1 MLQWGGGPHRFRRKI
16 FEFTPDW
23 AALREENAPPDC
35 TMQAPEMTSS
45 KVPIKY
51 GLQRCHIS
59 CASCMAGSEKPTDC
73 TTCSEEFP
81 HHTLLNPRFGT
92 GTCSEMQCPL
102 CKPRECCDDGHRHFI
117 IDAESRNGVCLK
129 HSDDC
134 KAHCV
139 SNSKFYVEGLGDVV
153 TKDVQVCTK
162 GCNEIVKLVG
172 NILPPLP
179 GSQRNIQLF
188 DLVVCQS
195 AKLVSC
201 TGSN

>member
-102 CKPRECCDDGHRHFI
+102 CKPKECCDRGHRHFI

-134 KAHCV
+134 KQHCV
-139 SNSKFYVEGLGDVV
+139 TTPASDPLLSQSTAHIGRSSEY
-153 TKDVQVCTK
+153 TICSK
-162 GCNEIVKLVG
+162 GCNDLTKIPSFVD
-172 NILPPLP
+172 
-179 GSQRNIQLF
+179 SRIQF
-188 DLVVCQS
+188 
-195 AKLVSC
+195 
-201 TGSN
+201 G